1 MKKQGLKDSVDGK
14 VSRVNRICTGRGNLK
29 ANTHMKIYTT
39 SPAMKGKQT
48 QVKSEVQ
55 YFTRSD
61 GKISVLSRVSDIVY
75 SGSSIVCIFAKPV

>member
-1 MKKQGLKDSVDGK
+1 MH
-14 VSRVNRICTGRGNLK
+14 RRGTLK

-61 GKISVLSRVSDIVY
+61 GKNKCALLARGVDIVY
-75 SGSSIVCIFAKPV
+75 SVSSITCIFAKPL